1 MHPTFSP
8 MCLSC
13 ESSNCADLYQARIH
27 AGHRPR
33 SGPQTCPPHAGLLRG
48 GRRGGEGECRHPSL
62 KNEGYLPL
70 PTGLS
75 SLSFPQASSLPPSRS
90 PPLHP
95 LPSAG
100 GAPPAATLDPSSSPP
115 ATSPVTALRPASDHH
130 PKTAHPGRSRTA
142 QHRDSSARL
151 AKQSQSPLWPGSAPC
166 PQ

>member
-48 GRRGGEGECRHPSL
+48 GGMSTPSL
-62 KNEGYLPL
+62 KKESYLPL

-75 SLSFPQASSLPPSRS
+75 SLSYSQASSLPPSRP

-100 GAPPAATLDPSSSPP
+100 GAPPAATLDPSSSSP
-115 ATSPVTALRPASDHH
+115 ATSPATALRPTADHH
-130 PKTAHPGRSRTA
+130 PKTARPGRSRTA

-151 AKQSQSPLWPGSAPC
+151 ANQSLSPLWPGSAPC
-166 PQ
+166 PP

>member
-1 MHPTFSP
+1 MHPSFPS

-13 ESSNCADLYQARIH
+13 ESRNCADLYQARIH

-48 GRRGGEGECRHPSL
+48 RGGRGMSTPSL

-75 SLSFPQASSLPPSRS
+75 SLSFSQASSLPPSRS

-100 GAPPAATLDPSSSPP
+100 GTPPAATLDPSSPP
-115 ATSPVTALRPASDHH
+115 ATSPVTALRPTANHH
-130 PKTAHPGRSRTA
+130 HKTARRGRSRTA

-151 AKQSQSPLWPGSAPC
+151 A
-166 PQ
+166 